1 MDFYHNFD
9 HFRSVPASGH
19 VTFARQKNHKVPHFQ
34 RQKNCFFCTLSIKS
48 AIALLIIRFQRF
60 QFRNISVTDQLF
72 PFDQHLQIGEIRMG
86 LNFAVA
92 GVTGNIVLNKK
103 KEFILSKQVLRS
115 GTSIGANLEE
125 SLGAQSPSDFQA
137 KISIAYKEA
146 LETSYWL
153 RLLRASKY
161 ITDKQFDSIHAD
173 CGELIRILGAT
184 QLTMRKK
191 LDRGTKV

>member
-1 MDFYHNFD
+1 MGKAN
-9 HFRSVPASGH
+9 PAADKA
-19 VTFARQKNHKVPHFQ
+19 FAFALRIVKLYRH
-34 RQKNCFFCTLSIKS
+34 LS
-48 AIALLIIRFQRF
+48 
-60 QFRNISVTDQLF
+60 D
-72 PFDQHLQIGEIRMG
+72 
-86 LNFAVA
+86 
-92 GVTGNIVLNKK
+92 KK

-137 KISIAYKEA
+137 KISIAYKEV

-184 QLTMRKK
+184 QLTMKKK
-191 LDRGTKV
+191 LDRGAKV